1 MPKDSRLRKVR
12 ALAPLRLGLAGGG
25 TDVSPYSDQF
35 GGCILNAT
43 IDLYAFANIEPRD
56 DGQAVFEALDLGES
70 VAFPAAA
77 PFPDLA
83 KDAKLALHR
92 GVYDRVMKDFNGGER
107 IPLKITTHCDAPM
120 GSGLGSSSAMVVA
133 MLTAFVELL
142 ALPLGEYD
150 VARLAYD
157 IERVDLGMQ
166 GGKQDQY
173 AATFGGFN
181 YMEFNGDRVIVNP
194 LRVRNEAMREIQY
207 NLILYYM
214 GSSRLSSEIIASQI
228 KNVQSGKSK
237 SIEAMHKLKEQAVL
251 QKEALLKGDLHA
263 FGRLLSFGWE
273 HKKEMSEKISND
285 AIETIYAACMD
296 AGALGVKVSGA
307 GGGGFMMIYADGYRK
322 FQVLERLKTFPGQ
335 VIRFQFV
342 PHGAEAWPMQKEG

>member
-1 MPKDSRLRKVR
+1 MPKESRLRKVR
-12 ALAPLRLGLAGGG
+12 SLAPLRLGLAGGG

-43 IDLYAFANIEPRD
+43 IDLYAFANIEPRE
-56 DGQAVFEALDLGES
+56 DGKVVLEALDLGERAEFA
-70 VAFPAAA
+70 VGT
-77 PFPDLA
+77 PFS
-83 KDAKLALHR
+83 KDGKLALHR
-92 GVYDRVMKDFNGGER
+92 GVYDRVMREFNGGEYLA
-107 IPLKITTHCDAPM
+107 LKITTHCDAPM

-142 ALPLGEYD
+142 GLPLGEYD

-194 LRVRNEAMREIQY
+194 LRVRNESMREIQY
-207 NLILYYM
+207 NMILYYM
-214 GSSRLSSEIIASQI
+214 GSSRISSEIIASQI
-228 KNVQSGKSK
+228 KNVQQGKSK

-251 QKEALLKGDLHA
+251 QKEALLKGDLTA
-263 FGRLLSFGWE
+263 FGKLLSYGWE
-273 HKKEMSEKISND
+273 HKKEMSEKISNEG
-285 AIETIYAACMD
+285 IETVYAQCMKN
-296 AGALGVKVSGA
+296 GALGVKVSGA
-307 GGGGFMMIYADGYRK
+307 GGGGFMMIYADGYDK
-322 FQVLERLKTFPGQ
+322 FKVLEGLKEFPGQ

-342 PHGAEAWPMQKEG
+342 PHGAEAWPMQKGA